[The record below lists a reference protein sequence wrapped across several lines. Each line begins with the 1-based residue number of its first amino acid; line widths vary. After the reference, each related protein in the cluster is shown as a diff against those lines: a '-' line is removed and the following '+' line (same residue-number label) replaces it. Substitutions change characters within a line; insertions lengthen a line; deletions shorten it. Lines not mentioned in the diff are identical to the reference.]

1 MLLRHSTSESIGFI
15 CFSFLF
21 IKSFGSFII
30 FCSSKIHYF
39 RAIWLLSIFIYVRI
53 LKKAEILSAF
63 YCSLRFCSLILLLLK
78 LSLLGIHFVVTN
90 IVPNFLLFLFWVCI
104 LIGVVSLCSD
114 LWDLKTFL
122 FSMEDWIGPVICRM
136 VPQNL
141 HLSSQSKEER
151 KWTYK

>member
-1 MLLRHSTSESIGFI
+1 MFLKPRPSLYLRKYSQEFHYFFFSHFLAFRFSSMCHGTSVCCIQCSVRFWPRELRASLWSLRKEMLLRHSTSESIGSI

-63 YCSLRFCSLILLLLK
+63 YCSLRFCSL
-78 LSLLGIHFVVTN
+78 N
-90 IVPNFLLFLFWVCI
+90 II
-104 LIGVVSLCSD
+104 I
-114 LWDLKTFL
+114 T
-122 FSMEDWIGPVICRM
+122 
-136 VPQNL
+136 
-141 HLSSQSKEER
+141 
-151 KWTYK
+151 